1 MPGTK
6 VADAYV
12 SIIPET
18 KGFGGKL
25 KSSLNGEATS
35 AGDSAG
41 KLLGG
46 GLATKLI
53 GAFAALKV
61 GEVLAN
67 TIKKSFEE
75 GAALQQ
81 SVGGIELMFGDAAD
95 KIIKAAE
102 GAFLT
107 TGLSAN
113 QYMEQ
118 VSSFS
123 AALINSFDGVENA
136 SGLAADAAN
145 KAMTDMADNAAAFGT
160 DMQSI
165 QNAYQGFAKQNYTML
180 DNLKLGYGGTKS
192 EMQRLLA
199 DAEAFS
205 GVHYDI
211 DNLADVYEAISQ
223 IQTKMGLAGYAANEA
238 ADTFSGSANA
248 VKAAWTNVLGVLSG
262 GEDAGGMTVE
272 TAMQNL
278 GTSVSNFLF
287 NNFFP
292 MLGNIIK
299 GIPALVKTFI
309 TDGIPMIIAQGK
321 ELLQNIVQGF
331 RDNGPAWHDAIVE
344 SLNNAITWI
353 QEKLPEFLRQGLD
366 NLQAWID
373 GWGSGD
379 GHVAAAVGEVLGLVL
394 KTIGMFAGQLMAA
407 GFEMLG
413 KLIAGFIKNIPNMLS
428 ALGTL
433 ISNMFSNLKGADWG
447 SIGKNIIQGI
457 VSGITAAA
465 SALFD
470 ALKNL
475 AKNALDAAKSAL
487 SIHSPSRVFADEV
500 GKWIPAGMAVGI
512 EANTDMVDDAMRDLS
527 GSAIAT
533 ASYTMNGAEPKNGAD
548 AMADVVAL
556 LRRYLPECAN
566 TVIEYD
572 GREVGRMV
580 ARYV

>member
-25 KSSLNGEATS
+25 KSTLNGEASS

-41 KLLGG
+41 GILGG
-46 GLATKLI
+46 GLAKKLI

-61 GEVLAN
+61 GEVLVN

-75 GAALQQ
+75 GAALEQ
-81 SVGGIELMFGDAAD
+81 SIGGIRLLFGEESQGFKDLVS
-95 KIIKAAE
+95 AAE
-102 GAFLT
+102 SAYKT
-107 TGLSAN
+107 TGLTAN

-123 AALINSFDGVENA
+123 ASLISSLGGDTDK
-136 SGLAADAAN
+136 AAKAAN
-145 KAMTDMADNAAAFGT
+145 SALTDMADNAAAFGT

-180 DNLKLGYGGTKS
+180 DNLKLGYGGTKT

-211 DNLADVYEAISQ
+211 DNLADVYEAIHVVQ
-223 IQTKMGLAGYAANEA
+223 NEMGLADYAAKEA
-238 ADTFSGSANA
+238 ATTFSGSANA
-248 VKAAWTNVLGVLSG
+248 VKAAWSNVLGVLSG
-262 GEDAGGMTVE
+262 QDTGGMTVE

-299 GIPALVKTFI
+299 GIPALVKTFV
-309 TDGIPMIIAQGK
+309 TQGIPMIIAQGK

-394 KTIGMFAGQLMAA
+394 KTIGMFAGQLIAA

-428 ALGTL
+428 ALGNL

-447 SIGKNIIQGI
+447 SIGRNIIDGI
-457 VSGITAAA
+457 VRGITAAA
-465 SALFD
+465 SALFN

-475 AKNALDAAKSAL
+475 AKNALNAAKEAL

-500 GKWIPAGMAVGI
+500 GQWIPAGMAVGI
-512 EANTDMVDDAMRDLS
+512 EANTDLVDEAMRDLS
-527 GSAIAT
+527 GSAVAT
-533 ASYTMNGAEPKNGAD
+533 ASYSMSGTEPRNGAE